1 MIDLKELR
9 EYPDRFRQ
17 GVADKGM
24 SVDIDRLLALD
35 EARRSILT
43 RQESARAEPGR
54 SQSRNKSDEA
64 G

>member
-9 EYPDRFRQ
+9 EDPDRFRR
-17 GVADKGM
+17 GVADKAM

-43 RQESARAEPGR
+43 RQEVARAEQNRIG
-54 SQSRNKSDEA
+54 
-64 G
+64 